1 MLSRAYSGRIYRR
14 GRTALAALRTLII
27 RNDLKRWRQVAL
39 GGVPSWDER
48 NRLIAE
54 FIPMNSSVLD
64 LGAGAQLLKSYL
76 KPGCTYQACDVVSN
90 LPDVI
95 YCDFNAK
102 AYPKL
107 PRVYDVVVCSGILE
121 YMRSP
126 FSFLSEIRTYG
137 GRIIL
142 SYNPLIEA
150 TSKVRRLAV
159 GWVNHFTEDEL
170 ANLFTDSNFKATIIH
185 CSRLG
190 EVIYELVP
198 IQ

>member
-1 MLSRAYSGRIYRR
+1 MAAGGFRR
-14 GRTALAALRTLII
+14 STT
-27 RNDLKRWRQVAL
+27 
-39 GGVPSWDER
+39 WDAR

-64 LGAGAQLLKSYL
+64 FSAGAQLLKSYL
-76 KPGCTYQACDVVSN
+76 KLGCAYQACDVVTN

-126 FSFLSEIRTYG
+126 LSFLSEIRSYG
-137 GRIIL
+137 GRRIIL
-142 SYNPLIEA
+142 SYNPLIED
-150 TSKVRRLAV
+150 TSKVHRLAV

-170 ANLFTDSNFKATIIH
+170 ADLFTDAKLKATIIH
-185 CSRLG
+185 RRRLG
-190 EVIYELVP
+190 EIIYELVP

>member
-1 MLSRAYSGRIYRR
+1 MLSRAYLGRIYRR
-14 GRTALAALRTLII
+14 GRTALAALRTLLI

-76 KPGCTYQACDVVSN
+76 KPGCAYQACDLVTN

-102 AYPKL
+102 AFPKL
-107 PRVYDVVVCSGILE
+107 PRSYDVVVCSGILE
-121 YMRSP
+121 YMRNP
-126 FSFLSEIRTYG
+126 LSFMSEIRSYG
-137 GRIIL
+137 SRLIL
-142 SYNPLIEA
+142 SYNPLIEDS
-150 TSKVRRLAV
+150 SKVRRLAV
-159 GWVNHFTEDEL
+159 GWINHFTENDL
-170 ANLFTDSNFKATIIH
+170 ADLFADFKTEGNNNSPPAIGRGNL
-185 CSRLG
+185 
-190 EVIYELVP
+190 
-198 IQ
+198 